1 MTSQQQTPLTQKLIP
16 IIDKLSNIVYEQN
29 LNAGVDSDDFIDLP
43 NITVIGSQSSGKS
56 SILETL
62 VGKDFLPRGTGI
74 VTRRPLVLQLC
85 NINQTDIAVLDLD
98 SQDDLKDS
106 QQSDNEGEIT
116 LEEHLR
122 RTNKNYQ
129 KPTDAKPL
137 MEWGEFLHYP
147 GKRFFNFQDIR
158 KEIENETFRIAG
170 KNKGISNN
178 PINLKIYS
186 PNVVNLTLVDL
197 PGITKVPIGEQ
208 PADIEFQ
215 IKNLIY
221 DYISKPNCIIL
232 AVSPAN
238 QDLVNSESLKFARDV
253 DPLGKRT
260 IGVITK
266 LDLMDDGTNAL
277 DILTGKVY
285 PLKLGFVGVVN
296 RSQQDVKMDKSVEQ
310 ALEKERKFFIQHP
323 AYKTIANKCG
333 TKFLGD
339 KLSNILMKHIKEKLP
354 DLKAKISFLINQTE
368 QELIQLGYDEDESNL
383 LENKPG
389 LILQLMNNFAKNFVS
404 SIEGTSSNI
413 NTKELSGGARIYYIY
428 NNIFSKRLN
437 SINPIQNLTVSDIR
451 IAIRNSKGPR
461 SSLFVPELAF
471 DLLVKPQINLLLEPS
486 QLCVELVYEELMKI
500 IYNTPTIGAGGLDL
514 KRYPVLQNEL
524 IAVVNDLLKERLT
537 PTKKYVESLIE
548 IHQNYINTN
557 HPNFPSASHVMQDI
571 LADKKKLAEAAAKR
585 GKMIELEKK
594 RKQME
599 ALKKE
604 TSTSNGDEK
613 VGDVGE
619 DNKEILDTNGT
630 DADDLMDDLLESGVD
645 ADEDQIRLA
654 QNIDGT
660 GKDTFLNFFFG
671 KDPVQK
677 NGVNKLGNL
686 NYNMSRMSMNGVGSS
701 TPLGKAS
708 ANNEMNDLQTAENP
722 FQNYFNQS
730 YTNQFQED
738 DEEDK
743 LTEDEE
749 MECELIS
756 RLIISYFNIIK
767 QMIEDQIP
775 KAIMTLLVNHVKEC
789 ISNRLVVKL
798 YKFELFDELL
808 KEDDDLRIEKEKL
821 KELLKGYKKA
831 NEMINNI

>member
-1 MTSQQQTPLTQKLIP
+1 MNNIEQEPLAHKLIP

-29 LNAGVDSDDFIDLP
+29 LNSGVSGDDIIDLP
-43 NITVIGSQSSGKS
+43 TIAVIGSQSSGKS

-85 NINQTDIAVLDLD
+85 NIKETDIAVLDLD
-98 SQDDLKDS
+98 SDVDAQACTE
-106 QQSDNEGEIT
+106 EGEIT
-116 LEEHLR
+116 LEEHLKR
-122 RTNKNYQ
+122 NNADYNKSLPKNSV
-129 KPTDAKPL
+129 K
-137 MEWGEFLHYP
+137 EWGEFLHFP
-147 GKRFFNFQDIR
+147 GKRFFNFNDIR
-158 KEIENETFRIAG
+158 KEIESETFRIAG

-178 PINLKIYS
+178 PINLKVYS
-186 PNVVNLTLVDL
+186 PNVVNLTLIDL

-296 RSQQDVKMDKSVEQ
+296 RSQQDVNLNKTVKQSLD
-310 ALEKERKFFIQHP
+310 KERKFFVQHQ
-323 AYKTIANKCG
+323 AYKSIANKCG
-333 TKFLGD
+333 TKYLGE
-339 KLSNILMKHIKEKLP
+339 KLSTILMNHIKEKLP
-354 DLKAKISFLINQTE
+354 DLKAKVSYLINQTE
-368 QELIQLGYDEDESNL
+368 QELAQLGYDEDEASL

-389 LILQLMNNFAKNFVS
+389 LILQLMNNFAKNFIS

-428 NNIFSKRLN
+428 NNVFSRKLN
-437 SINPIQNLTVSDIR
+437 SINPIQDLTIEDIR

-471 DLLVKPQINLLLEPS
+471 DLLVKPQINLLSEPS

-500 IYNTPTIGAGGLDL
+500 IYNTPTVGAGGLDL
-514 KRYPVLQNEL
+514 KRYPTLKNQL
-524 IAVVNDLLKERLT
+524 IDVVNDLLKERLT

-548 IHQNYINTN
+548 IHTNYINTN
-557 HPNFPSASHVMQDI
+557 HPNFPSAAKVMQQI
-571 LADKKKLAEAAAKR
+571 FADKKVLEEEAKR
-585 GKMIELEKK
+585 REHMLENEKLMGNLDISNDPET
-594 RKQME
+594 ME
-599 ALKKE
+599 NQLDNPNNYNASKALGTDGSGSDSQDLLTQTPVNDAEIDENEENGLPVNADNKGKE
-604 TSTSNGDEK
+604 T
-613 VGDVGE
+613 
-619 DNKEILDTNGT
+619 
-630 DADDLMDDLLESGVD
+630 
-645 ADEDQIRLA
+645 
-654 QNIDGT
+654 
-660 GKDTFLNFFFG
+660 FLKFLFG
-671 KDPVQK
+671 KDPVQ
-677 NGVNKLGNL
+677 NN
-686 NYNMSRMSMNGVGSS
+686 SADS
-701 TPLGKAS
+701 TAKSAEMATGILGKNIAS
-708 ANNEMNDLQTAENP
+708 GVAANIP
-722 FQNYFNQS
+722 S
-730 YTNQFQED
+730 YKTEDDQFQKFFDKSMGNSPNFDDRDELTD
-738 DEEDK
+738 DEK
-743 LTEDEE
+743 I
-749 MECELIS
+749 ECELIS

-767 QMIEDQIP
+767 EMIEDQIP
-775 KAIMTLLVNHVKEC
+775 KAIMTLLVNHVKES

-798 YKFELFDELL
+798 YKTELFDELL
-808 KEDDDLRIEKEKL
+808 KEDDDLRIEKDKL
-821 KELLKGYKKA
+821 LELLTGYKKA
-831 NEMINNI
+831 GDMLNSI

>member
-1 MTSQQQTPLTQKLIP
+1 MNNLEQAPLAHKLIP

-29 LNAGVDSDDFIDLP
+29 LNSGVSGDDVIDLP
-43 NITVIGSQSSGKS
+43 TIAVIGSQSSGKS

-85 NINQTDIAVLDLD
+85 NIKETDIAVLDIE
-98 SQDDLKDS
+98 
-106 QQSDNEGEIT
+106 SDANEQYNSEEGEVT
-116 LEEHLR
+116 LEEHLKR
-122 RTNKNYQ
+122 SNPNYSKNMKSERTV
-129 KPTDAKPL
+129 
-137 MEWGEFLHYP
+137 EWGEFLHFP
-147 GKRFFNFQDIR
+147 GKRFFNFDDIR
-158 KEIENETFRIAG
+158 KEIEAETFRIAG

-186 PNVVNLTLVDL
+186 PNVVNLTLIDL

-277 DILTGKVY
+277 EILTGKVY

-296 RSQQDVKMDKSVEQ
+296 RSQQDVNLNKTVKQS
-310 ALEKERKFFIQHP
+310 LEKERKFFVQHQ
-323 AYKTIANKCG
+323 AYKTIASKCG
-333 TKFLGD
+333 TKYLGE
-339 KLSNILMKHIKEKLP
+339 KLSTILMNHIKEKLP
-354 DLKAKISFLINQTE
+354 DLKAKISYLINQTE
-368 QELIQLGYDEDESNL
+368 QELSQLGYDEDEASL
-383 LENKPG
+383 MENKPG

-428 NNIFSKRLN
+428 NNVFSRKLN
-437 SINPIQNLTVSDIR
+437 SINPIQDLTIEDIR

-471 DLLVKPQINLLLEPS
+471 DLLVKPQINLLSEPS

-500 IYNTPTIGAGGLDL
+500 IYNTPTVGAGGLDL
-514 KRYPVLQNEL
+514 KRYPLLKNQL
-524 IAVVNDLLKERLT
+524 IDVVNDLLKERLT

-548 IHQNYINTN
+548 IHTNYINTN
-557 HPNFPSASHVMQDI
+557 HPNFPSAAKVMQQI
-571 LADKKKLAEAAAKR
+571 FADKKALEQETKR
-585 GKMIELEKK
+585 KELMIQNEKK
-594 RKQME
+594 LNSLE
-599 ALKKE
+599 IADETDILENALNDKATLNGSKSPIPDGSATDTEDYLAQTPINDADIDENEENGLPVNADNKGKE
-604 TSTSNGDEK
+604 T
-613 VGDVGE
+613 
-619 DNKEILDTNGT
+619 
-630 DADDLMDDLLESGVD
+630 
-645 ADEDQIRLA
+645 
-654 QNIDGT
+654 
-660 GKDTFLNFFFG
+660 FLKFLFG
-671 KDPVQK
+671 KDPIQK
-677 NGVNKLGNL
+677 SNSTGTNNIGQNMRNIGINPSSPGKYMANGVNN
-686 NYNMSRMSMNGVGSS
+686 
-701 TPLGKAS
+701 TAS
-708 ANNEMNDLQTAENP
+708 YVNEED
-722 FQNYFNQS
+722 
-730 YTNQFQED
+730 QFQKYFDQGINNSSHFD
-738 DEEDK
+738 DNDE
-743 LTEDEE
+743 LTEEE
-749 MECELIS
+749 KIECELIS

-767 QMIEDQIP
+767 EMIEDQIP
-775 KAIMTLLVNHVKEC
+775 KAIMTLLVNHVKES

-798 YKFELFDELL
+798 YKTELFDELL

-821 KELLKGYKKA
+821 LELLTGYKKA
-831 NEMINNI
+831 GEMLNGI

>member
-1 MTSQQQTPLTQKLIP
+1 MISQEQQPLTHKLIP
-16 IIDKLSNIVYEQN
+16 IIDKLSNIIYEQN
-29 LNAGVDSDDFIDLP
+29 LNAGIDSDDFIDLP

-85 NINQTDIAVLDLD
+85 NIKETDIAILDLE
-98 SQDDLKDS
+98 
-106 QQSDNEGEIT
+106 NEGGAFQATDTKEEIT

-122 RTNKNYQ
+122 NTNKNYS
-129 KPTDAKPL
+129 KSSDINSL
-137 MEWGEFLHYP
+137 VEWGEFLHYP

-260 IGVITK
+260 LGVITK

-296 RSQQDVKMDKSVEQ
+296 RSQHDVNTSKSVKES
-310 ALEKERKFFIQHP
+310 LEKERKFFTQHP
-323 AYKTIANKCG
+323 AYKSIASKCG
-333 TKFLGD
+333 TKYLGD
-339 KLSNILMKHIKEKLP
+339 KLSNILMTHIKEKLP
-354 DLKAKISFLINQTE
+354 DLKAKLSFLINQTE
-368 QELIQLGYDEDESNL
+368 HELSNLGYDQDENNL

-404 SIEGTSSNI
+404 SIEGTSSNV

-437 SINPIQNLTVSDIR
+437 GIDPIDNLTISDIR

-500 IYNTPTIGAGGLDL
+500 IYNTPTSGSGGLDL
-514 KRYPVLQNEL
+514 SRYPVLQNHL
-524 IAVVNDLLKERLT
+524 IDVVNDLLKERLT

-557 HPNFPSASHVMQDI
+557 HPNFPSAAKVMQDI
-571 LADKKKLAEAAAKR
+571 IIDKTRLAEEA
-585 GKMIELEKK
+585 EKK
-594 RKQME
+594 QKLIEKERIKME
-599 ALKKE
+599 ALKNE
-604 TSTSNGDEK
+604 DLDRAATGND
-613 VGDVGE
+613 GE
-619 DNKEILDTNGT
+619 DDDTPLVYNEEG
-630 DADDLMDDLLESGVD
+630 DDIIDDLLEAGVD
-645 ADEDQIRLA
+645 ADADQIRLA
-654 QNIDGT
+654 PNLDGK

-671 KDPVQK
+671 KDPNQK
-677 NGVNKLGNL
+677 SRTGKLGNL
-686 NYNMSRMSMNGVGSS
+686 NYNMSNMTLNGSS
-701 TPLGKAS
+701 SPIKMS
-708 ANNEMNDLQTAENP
+708 NPNNSNENNFSKNEDQ
-722 FQNYFNQS
+722 FQNYFDQS
-730 YTNQFQED
+730 YTSQFQED
-738 DEEDK
+738 A
-743 LTEDEE
+743 EDELTDDE
-749 MECELIS
+749 QMECELIS

-831 NEMINNI
+831 SEMINSI

>member
-1 MTSQQQTPLTQKLIP
+1 MSIQNQNSLTQKLIP
-16 IIDKLSNIVYEQN
+16 IIDKLSNVIYEQN
-29 LNAGVDSDDFIDLP
+29 LNSGVDSDDLIDLP

-85 NINQTDIAVLDLD
+85 NIKETDIAVLDLD
-98 SQDDLKDS
+98 HSDLDA
-106 QQSDNEGEIT
+106 QQENNFGEIS
-116 LEEHLR
+116 LEEHLK
-122 RTNKNYQ
+122 RTNDNYQ
-129 KPTDAKPL
+129 RSSNTKPL

-147 GKRFFNFQDIR
+147 GKRFFNFGDIR
-158 KEIENETFRIAG
+158 KEIEKETFRIAG

-208 PADIEFQ
+208 PADIEAQ

-277 DILTGKVY
+277 DILTGNVY

-296 RSQQDVKMDKSVEQ
+296 RSQQDVNTNKSVKES
-310 ALEKERKFFIQHP
+310 LEKEKKFFMQHS

-333 TKFLGD
+333 TKYLGE
-339 KLSNILMKHIKEKLP
+339 KLSSILMNHIKEKLP

-368 QELIQLGYDEDESNL
+368 QDLSQLGYDEDENNL

-404 SIEGTSSNI
+404 SIEGTSTNI

-437 SINPIQNLTVSDIR
+437 SIDPIENLSVNDIR

-500 IYNTPTIGAGGLDL
+500 IFNTPTKGTGGLDL
-514 KRYPVLQNEL
+514 KRYPALQNEL
-524 IAVVNDLLKERLT
+524 ITVVNDLLKERLT

-557 HPNFPSASHVMQDI
+557 HPNFPSAAQVMQDI
-571 LADKKKLAEAAAKR
+571 IADKQRIIDQALQIEKQDELERKRVEKLKQDRLAS
-585 GKMIELEKK
+585 GNSNIELNDDEVGKFG
-594 RKQME
+594 
-599 ALKKE
+599 LD
-604 TSTSNGDEK
+604 GDE
-613 VGDVGE
+613 
-619 DNKEILDTNGT
+619 I
-630 DADDLMDDLLESGVD
+630 MDELLETGTGID
-645 ADEDQIRLA
+645 LNENNLA
-654 QNIDGT
+654 QHVDGA

-671 KDPVQK
+671 KTSVQSYGTGK
-677 NGVNKLGNL
+677 RESL
-686 NYNMSRMSMNGVGSS
+686 NYNMGKMTLNGNNIPNHHAGIS
-701 TPLGKAS
+701 TDE
-708 ANNEMNDLQTAENP
+708 NNVLKNETQ
-722 FQNYFNQS
+722 FHSHFGQNHS
-730 YTNQFQED
+730 TQFQDDED
-738 DEEDK
+738 DE
-743 LTEDEE
+743 LTEDEQ

-767 QMIEDQIP
+767 EMIEDQIP
-775 KAIMTLLVNHVKEC
+775 KAIMTLLVNNVKEC

-798 YKFELFDELL
+798 YKFELFDDLL
-808 KEDDDLRIEKEKL
+808 REDDDLRIEKEKL
-821 KELLKGYKKA
+821 KELLSGYKKA
-831 NEMINNI
+831 NEMINSI

>member
-1 MTSQQQTPLTQKLIP
+1 MNNTEQEPLAHKLIP

-29 LNAGVDSDDFIDLP
+29 LNSGVSGDDIIDLP
-43 NITVIGSQSSGKS
+43 TIAVIGSQSSGKS

-85 NINQTDIAVLDLD
+85 NIKETDIAVLDLD
-98 SQDDLKDS
+98 SDVDAQAGIE
-106 QQSDNEGEIT
+106 EGEIT
-116 LEEHLR
+116 LEEHLKR
-122 RTNKNYQ
+122 NNAEYNKSLPKNSV
-129 KPTDAKPL
+129 K
-137 MEWGEFLHYP
+137 EWGEFLHFP
-147 GKRFFNFQDIR
+147 GKRFFNFNDIR
-158 KEIENETFRIAG
+158 KEIESETFRIAG

-296 RSQQDVKMDKSVEQ
+296 RSQQDVNLNKTVKQS
-310 ALEKERKFFIQHP
+310 LEKERKFFVQHQ
-323 AYKTIANKCG
+323 AYKPIANKCG
-333 TKFLGD
+333 TKYLGE
-339 KLSNILMKHIKEKLP
+339 KLSSILMNHIKEKLP
-354 DLKAKISFLINQTE
+354 DLKAKVSYLINQTE
-368 QELIQLGYDEDESNL
+368 QELSQLGYDEDEASL

-389 LILQLMNNFAKNFVS
+389 LILQLMNNFAKNFIS

-428 NNIFSKRLN
+428 NNVFSKKLN
-437 SINPIQNLTVSDIR
+437 SINPIQDLTIEDIR

-471 DLLVKPQINLLLEPS
+471 DLLVKPQINLLSEPS

-500 IYNTPTIGAGGLDL
+500 IYNTPTVGAGGLDL
-514 KRYPVLQNEL
+514 KRYPTLKNQL
-524 IAVVNDLLKERLT
+524 IDVVNDLLKERLT

-548 IHQNYINTN
+548 IHTNYINTN
-557 HPNFPSASHVMQDI
+557 HPNFPSAAKVMQQI
-571 LADKKKLAEAAAKR
+571 FADKKALEEEAKR
-585 GKMIELEKK
+585 REYMLENEKLMGSLDISNDPEAMENQIDNSSIYNASKALGNDGSVSDSQELLNQTPVNDAEIDENEENGLPVNADNKG
-594 RKQME
+594 
-599 ALKKE
+599 KE
-604 TSTSNGDEK
+604 T
-613 VGDVGE
+613 
-619 DNKEILDTNGT
+619 
-630 DADDLMDDLLESGVD
+630 
-645 ADEDQIRLA
+645 
-654 QNIDGT
+654 
-660 GKDTFLNFFFG
+660 FLKFLFG
-671 KDPVQK
+671 KDPVQNNSEGSTSK
-677 NGVNKLGNL
+677 NAEMATGI
-686 NYNMSRMSMNGVGSS
+686 
-701 TPLGKAS
+701 LGKNIAS
-708 ANNEMNDLQTAENP
+708 GVAANMP
-722 FQNYFNQS
+722 S
-730 YTNQFQED
+730 YKTEDDQFQKFFDKSMGNTPNFDDRDELTD
-738 DEEDK
+738 DEK
-743 LTEDEE
+743 I
-749 MECELIS
+749 ECELIS

-767 QMIEDQIP
+767 EMIEDQIP
-775 KAIMTLLVNHVKEC
+775 KAIMTLLVNHVKES

-798 YKFELFDELL
+798 YKTELFDELL

-821 KELLKGYKKA
+821 LELLTGYKKA
-831 NEMINNI
+831 GDMLNTI